1 MPPKVYVETSVI
13 GAYFEDKKMIKDSP
27 IVEDIRRIRKKISE
41 KFDHD
46 IDRYIAYLQSEA
58 AARQAKKAAQTSDS
72 NEDHIT
78 DVENQEQ
85 SHKEAKTN

>member
-1 MPPKVYVETSVI
+1 
-13 GAYFEDKKMIKDSP
+13 MIKNSP

-58 AARQAKKAAQTSDS
+58 ASRRAKKAARRS
-72 NEDHIT
+72 NSSENST
-78 DVENQEQ
+78 ADVENCEQ
-85 SHKEAKTN
+85 IPKEA

>member
-1 MPPKVYVETSVI
+1 
-13 GAYFEDKKMIKDSP
+13 MIKNSP

-58 AARQAKKAAQTSDS
+58 ASRQAKKAVQQS
-72 NEDHIT
+72 NSRENCIT
-78 DVENQEQ
+78 DTENAVERLKDGRGNSQ
-85 SHKEAKTN
+85 

>member
-1 MPPKVYVETSVI
+1 
-13 GAYFEDKKMIKDSP
+13 MIKDSP
-27 IVEDIRRIRKKISE
+27 IVEDTRRVRRMISE

-58 AARQAKKAAQTSDS
+58 AARQAKKAAQAS
-72 NEDHIT
+72 NSSESSTT

-85 SHKEAKTN
+85 PHKESSVN

>member
-1 MPPKVYVETSVI
+1 
-13 GAYFEDKKMIKDSP
+13 MIKNSP

-58 AARQAKKAAQTSDS
+58 ASHQAKKAVQCSDS
-72 NEDHIT
+72 SDNLIADT
-78 DVENQEQ
+78 ENHELIG
-85 SHKEAKTN
+85 KKTRAN